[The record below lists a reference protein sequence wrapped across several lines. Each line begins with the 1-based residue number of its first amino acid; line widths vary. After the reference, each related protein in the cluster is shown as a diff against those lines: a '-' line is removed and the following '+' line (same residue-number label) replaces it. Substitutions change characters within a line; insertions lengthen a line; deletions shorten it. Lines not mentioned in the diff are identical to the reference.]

1 MRPSQLP
8 QKHGGFTL
16 VEMIAGIVALSLA
29 FSIIFTIV
37 LPASE
42 QSASQVQ
49 QIRAAELGQSLINE
63 ISGRRYDEQS
73 TNNARC
79 GESGISCTPI
89 LNLGLDGEIGRA
101 NFDDVDDYNGY
112 RAVEDGSGNAIGSL
126 YSNFSVQVGVAYDG
140 DYDFI
145 LNEAGNQEFNAK
157 LITVTVTTPSGD
169 NIVFQAYRGN
179 F

>member
-1 MRPSQLP
+1 MRLNQFA
-8 QKHGGFTL
+8 QKHAGFTL
-16 VEMIAGIVALSLA
+16 VETIVGIVVLSLA
-29 FSIIFTIV
+29 FSIIFAIV

-73 TNNARC
+73 TNNVRC

-89 LNLGLDGEIGRA
+89 LNLGLDGEVGRA

-112 RAVEDGSGNAIGSL
+112 QAVEDGSGNAIGDL
-126 YSNFSVQVGVAYDG
+126 YPNFSVSVGVAYDG
-140 DYDFI
+140 DYDFV

-157 LITVTVTTPSGD
+157 LITVTITTPSGD
-169 NIVFQAYRGN
+169 NIVFRAYRGN